1 MSTSSAPR
9 PRSLRTRLVVGVL
22 GLVLVMAAT
31 MGAFSTITLHHTLM
45 NRLDDQLTAA
55 SHRAEARR
63 HGEEHDGSTLDQQAP
78 DSAVPS
84 ASPAEPSA
92 TSSPAP
98 SAPATHTCGD
108 QDPAAVPGAKPV
120 PAGLDAAGQA
130 TGTLTLIASGA
141 SDTGSA
147 DDSGDGDGADGGDAD
162 HSSGTAPASATVTAG
177 YIDDDGRYQSL
188 TPAECQV
195 LLSLETTG
203 EPVTV
208 GIDSLGDYRVLASK
222 DATTGDIVITGL
234 SMKADNTLVR
244 TQLLVEGAI
253 VVIGTLIAALA
264 GRTMV
269 RSSLTPLER
278 VASTAERVASQ
289 PLARGEVSIDERVPG
304 EDLTSSREV
313 GQVGSALNTLLGHVD
328 DALTARQHSETQVRQ
343 FVADASHELR
353 TPLASIRGYTE
364 LIAREGADAAL
375 PDEAVHALERVH
387 SESLRMSR
395 LVEDLL
401 LLARLDAGRDLSR
414 DEVDLVGILLDTVSD
429 ARAAGPDHEWEL
441 DLAALDAPADL
452 GEDERDDFE
461 PEPPLV
467 LGDEARLRQVLVNLL
482 ANARVHTPAGSH
494 VITTLSRRTAPVA
507 SDAPNGSGERERGGR
522 DVSLGG
528 PAAVVPPP
536 GEELVIT
543 ISDDGPGIEAAVRGR
558 LFERFARGDASRERR
573 TGSTGLGMS
582 IALAIV
588 VSHGGTL
595 TVDSICAGEDP
606 VHPQAHGTIFTVA
619 LPAAPAAD

>member
-147 DDSGDGDGADGGDAD
+147 DDSGDGNGADGGDAD
-162 HSSGTAPASATVTAG
+162 RSSGTAPASATVTAG

-253 VVIGTLIAALA
+253 VVIGTLITALA

-507 SDAPNGSGERERGGR
+507 SDAPNGSGERERGSR
-522 DVSLGG
+522 DVSSGG
-528 PAAVVPPP
+528 AAAAAAPPE
-536 GEELVIT
+536 EELVIT
-543 ISDDGPGIEAAVRGR
+543 IADDGPGIEAAVRGR